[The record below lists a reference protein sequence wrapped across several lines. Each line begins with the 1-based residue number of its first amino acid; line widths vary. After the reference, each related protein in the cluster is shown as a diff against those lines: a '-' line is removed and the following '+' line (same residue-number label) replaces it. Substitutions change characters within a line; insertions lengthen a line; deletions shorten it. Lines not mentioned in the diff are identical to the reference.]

1 MSNSSRFVVATHV
14 LTNLAV
20 RSDERL
26 SSDRLAWSVNTNP
39 VVIRQLL
46 CSLREANLVDSKR
59 GPTGGFTLAR
69 DPEEITL
76 RNIYEAVED
85 GEPFC
90 FHTNEPN
97 DECTVGEYIQPV
109 LGELLEPAIQAMLD
123 ELDSVTIADVHET
136 IFDTADT
143 EALEV

>member
-46 CSLREANLVDSKR
+46 CSLREAELVDSKR

-69 DPEEITL
+69 DPDTISL
-76 RNIYEAVED
+76 RDIYDAVED

-90 FHTNEPN
+90 FHANEPN
-97 DECTVGEYIQPV
+97 DECTVGEHIQPV
-109 LGELLEPAIQAMLD
+109 LNELFEPAIQAMLD
-123 ELDSVTIADVHET
+123 ELDSVTVADVHEAV
-136 IFDTADT
+136 FDAAGTDT
-143 EALEV
+143 LEA

>member
-20 RSDERL
+20 RRDERL

-46 CSLREANLVDSKR
+46 CSLREAELVDSKR

-69 DPEEITL
+69 DPEHITL
-76 RNIYEAVED
+76 RDIYEAVED
-85 GEPFC
+85 PEPFC
-90 FHTNEPN
+90 FHANEPN

-109 LGELLEPAIQAMLD
+109 LGELLEPAVQSMLD
-123 ELDSVTIADVHET
+123 ELDSVSIADVHET
-136 IFDTADT
+136 IFDVAEDGSL
-143 EALEV
+143 EA

>member
-46 CSLREANLVDSKR
+46 CSLREAELVDSKR

-69 DPEEITL
+69 TPENISL
-76 RNIYEAVED
+76 RDVYEAVED
-85 GEPFC
+85 PEPFC
-90 FHTNEPN
+90 FHANEPN
-97 DECTVGEYIQPV
+97 DECTVGEHIQPV
-109 LGELLEPAIQAMLD
+109 LGEFLEPAVQAMLD
-123 ELDSVTIADVHET
+123 ELDSVSIADVHET
-136 IFDTADT
+136 IFDAADNT
-143 EALEV
+143 ALEV

>member
-46 CSLREANLVDSKR
+46 CSLREADLVDSKR

-69 DPEEITL
+69 DPEDISL
-76 RNIYEAVED
+76 RDIYEAVED
-85 GEPFC
+85 SEPFC
-90 FHTNEPN
+90 FHANEPN
-97 DECTVGEYIQPV
+97 DECTVGEHIQPV
-109 LGELLEPAIQAMLD
+109 LNELFEPAIQAMLD
-123 ELDSVTIADVHET
+123 ELDAVTVADVHET
-136 IFDTADT
+136 VFEAADID
-143 EALEV
+143 ALEV